1 MKEEKIQGNIKWI
14 TYNNL
19 RFRIEKV
26 NDDSSVIWVS
36 DNFVNLCFTLVMN
49 DFLSKCEEGVNIN
62 IEIDFTWNNHRG
74 LIIKNHDI
82 NLILGEIINFIS
94 EWELEGNSNADNFS
108 TEEWYSA

>member
-1 MKEEKIQGNIKWI
+1 M
-14 TYNNL
+14 
-19 RFRIEKV
+19 
-26 NDDSSVIWVS
+26 
-36 DNFVNLCFTLVMN
+36 
-49 DFLSKCEEGVNIN
+49 NIN

>member
-14 TYNNL
+14 AYNNL

-49 DFLSKCEEGVNIN
+49 DFLSKCEDELNIN
-62 IEIDFTWNNHRG
+62 IEIDLTWNNHRG

-94 EWELEGNSNADNFS
+94 EWELEGNPNADNFS
-108 TEEWYSA
+108 TEEWYLA